1 MTNNSVV
8 VQLVG
13 PEDEGASTL
22 DVVQLTP
29 PLLGD
34 WHAVMHAAHTEGQ
47 GVTWWES
54 LAHLRYSVTHPHSRS
69 TRFMFA
75 AMRGG
80 ECVGALEL
88 IIEVLQPGEPV
99 QVELCIRVDLRGRGT
114 ARVLASHGS
123 RFLADLSC
131 TTVQAEVFA
140 PAAQRLEPTRSGDV
154 LAHQGFRIGNVEDR
168 LLLDLP
174 THDLPTHHLP
184 IHDLTTQS
192 WTGPCPTRRLNEQFG
207 FRKVGAMHEAELRIA
222 DTH

>member
-13 PEDEGASTL
+13 PEDEGVSTL
-22 DVVQLTP
+22 DVAQLTP
-29 PLLGD
+29 TSPLLGD
-34 WHAVMHAAHTEGQ
+34 WHAVMRAAYTEGR
-47 GVTWWES
+47 GVMWWES

-69 TRFMFA
+69 TRSMFA

-99 QVELCIRVDLRGRGT
+99 QVELGVRADQRGRGT
-114 ARVLASHGS
+114 GRVLASRGLRRVSWLTCRAPRCGRRSSHQPRNGWNPLGQVTSWRTRASGS
-123 RFLADLSC
+123 ATSRTAS
-131 TTVQAEVFA
+131 
-140 PAAQRLEPTRSGDV
+140 S
-154 LAHQGFRIGNVEDR
+154 
-168 LLLDLP
+168 LDLP
-174 THDLPTHHLP
+174 THDLPTHDP
-184 IHDLTTQS
+184 TTQS

-207 FRKVGAMHEAELRIA
+207 FRKVGTMYDAELRTA